1 MLPYQA
7 AVAMDYAGY
16 QRQPTPGH
24 PGSHMA
30 ATMGPLAMPA
40 VPFSHSWMV
49 PTQDLCAMPPYNKM
63 PGHQQPPGPGM
74 HAQQQPIE
82 PGLVRRFLRLKK
94 IYKFWCLYRRIET
107 FFKYNN
113 FNYFQ
118 TGNTIFN
125 YFQTGNQQFQKM
137 IPFQLGYPVSKISQ
151 NQRCKIIIGK
161 HSRYF
166 QIVPLNK

>member
-24 PGSHMA
+24 PGSHMP

-49 PTQDLCAMPPYNKM
+49 PTQDLCAMPYNKI

-82 PGLVRRFLRLKK
+82 PGLVTRFLRLKK
-94 IYKFWCLYRRIET
+94 IHKFREEIVLFLCLFGRIET
-107 FFKYNN
+107 IFLTQHFNDSKMGFQSAVPKIIQNQN
-113 FNYFQ
+113 F
-118 TGNTIFN
+118 
-125 YFQTGNQQFQKM
+125 KM
-137 IPFQLGYPVSKISQ
+137 I
-151 NQRCKIIIGK
+151 IGN
-161 HSRYF
+161 HSRYV
-166 QIVPLNK
+166 QTVSLNK

>member
-1 MLPYQA
+1 MTGQKVLANWENSRKILKRLQRPFDSDMLPYQA

-30 ATMGPLAMPA
+30 TMGSLGMPA

-82 PGLVRRFLRLKK
+82 PGLV
-94 IYKFWCLYRRIET
+94 
-107 FFKYNN
+107 
-113 FNYFQ
+113 NY
-118 TGNTIFN
+118 
-125 YFQTGNQQFQKM
+125 
-137 IPFQLGYPVSKISQ
+137 L
-151 NQRCKIIIGK
+151 
-161 HSRYF
+161 
-166 QIVPLNK
+166 